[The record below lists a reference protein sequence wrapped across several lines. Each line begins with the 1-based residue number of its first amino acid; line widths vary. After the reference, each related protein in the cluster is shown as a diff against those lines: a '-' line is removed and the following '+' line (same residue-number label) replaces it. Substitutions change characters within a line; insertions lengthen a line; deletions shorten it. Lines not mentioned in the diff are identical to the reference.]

1 MYEITFH
8 FEDGTE
14 TVEVGPDEYVLDAA
28 ERAGLELPHSCRNGM
43 CTSCAGELLEGDL
56 DGREGTALSP
66 AQEDDGYVLLCCSYP
81 RADSEI
87 RVGERVQNDLL
98 GLDAL

>member
-14 TVEVGPDEYVLDAA
+14 TIEVAPDEFVLDAA

-43 CTSCAGELLEGDL
+43 CTSCAGELLAGDL
-56 DGREGTALSP
+56 DGDGTALTP
-66 AQEDDGYVLLCCSYP
+66 GQEADGYVLLCCSSP
-81 RADSEI
+81 RADCEI
-87 RVGERVQNDLL
+87 RVGERVQNELL

>member
-56 DGREGTALSP
+56 DGHEGTALSP

>member
-1 MYEITFH
+1 MHAVTFH
-8 FEDGTE
+8 LEDESE
-14 TVEVGPDEYVLDAA
+14 TVEVESDEYVLDAA
-28 ERAGLELPHSCRNGM
+28 ERAGLELPFSCRRGM

-56 DGREGTALSP
+56 DGSEGTALSP

-81 RADSEI
+81 RADCEI
-87 RVGERVQNDLL
+87 RVGERVQNELL

>member
-1 MYEITFH
+1 MYDVTFR
-8 FEDGTE
+8 FENRTE
-14 TVEVGPDEYVLDAA
+14 TVEIGPDEYVLEAA

-66 AQEDDGYVLLCCSYP
+66 QQEADDYVLLCCSYP
-81 RADSEI
+81 RADCEI
-87 RVGERVQNDLL
+87 RVGERVQNELL

>member
-1 MYEITFH
+1 M
-8 FEDGTE
+8 E
-14 TVEVGPDEYVLDAA
+14 TVAVGSDEYVLDAA

-43 CTSCAGELLEGDL
+43 CTSCAGELLEGEL
-56 DGREGTALSP
+56 DGREGTALTP
-66 AQEDDGYVLLCCSYP
+66 EQEDDGYVLLCCSYP

-87 RVGERVQNDLL
+87 RVGERVQDDLL